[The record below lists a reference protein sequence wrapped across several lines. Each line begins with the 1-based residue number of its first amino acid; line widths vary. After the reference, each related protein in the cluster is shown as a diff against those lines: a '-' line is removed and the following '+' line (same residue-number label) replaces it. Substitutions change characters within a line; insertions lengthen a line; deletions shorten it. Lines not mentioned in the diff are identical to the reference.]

1 MCRTNVSKKDCIQKD
16 MQTHTHSQSFCR
28 ERINKFLLSRFLFLV
43 HASAYTHFYIHT
55 NTLLFPNPLNEL
67 AYVICMFA
75 LNTLL
80 SPCVYVFQDAK
91 VHGVFVG
98 VVGGAFCLF
107 LAVFILV
114 CTETLS
120 QRWRTLLG
128 LAVWATHLTMGFTFI
143 FSTGTEIPIQPWDQV
158 THTS

>member
-1 MCRTNVSKKDCIQKD
+1 MC
-16 MQTHTHSQSFCR
+16 
-28 ERINKFLLSRFLFLV
+28 
-43 HASAYTHFYIHT
+43 
-55 NTLLFPNPLNEL
+55 
-67 AYVICMFA
+67 
-75 LNTLL
+75 
-80 SPCVYVFQDAK
+80 VFQDAK

-98 VVGGAFCLF
+98 VVGGALCLF

-143 FSTGTEIPIQPWDQV
+143 FSTKYEIPIQPWDQV
-158 THTS
+158 THTSYNIIFRFHLTG